1 LDGVVKG
8 NDELWDHLFHGK
20 PLKHEQAEQVPKDHL
35 SKQQAS
41 KEQASKEQASK
52 EQASKEQASK
62 EQASK
67 EQASKE
73 QASKELASKDQISK
87 EQIFKDHALTNK
99 VSKDPDEMKRIKS
112 ENAKL
117 ANQVTEIQTQLIS
130 QAIQVN
136 NLSNKLME
144 AEEEL
149 VR

>member
-1 LDGVVKG
+1 MDGVVKG

-20 PLKHEQAEQVPKDHL
+20 PLKQEQAEQVPKEHL
-35 SKQQAS
+35 SKHQAS

-73 QASKELASKDQISK
+73 QAVKDQISK
-87 EQIFKDHALTNK
+87 EQTFKDHALTNK

-112 ENAKL
+112 ENVKL

-149 VR
+149 AR

>member
-1 LDGVVKG
+1 MVKTKLLFFSPLTLEKVLRDLDGVVKG

-20 PLKHEQAEQVPKDHL
+20 PLKQEQAEQVPKDHL
-35 SKQQAS
+35 SKQ
-41 KEQASKEQASK
+41 
-52 EQASKEQASK
+52 
-62 EQASK
+62 
-67 EQASKE
+67 QASKE

>member
-1 LDGVVKG
+1 MDGVVKG

-20 PLKHEQAEQVPKDHL
+20 PLKQEQAEQVPKEHP
-35 SKQQAS
+35 S
-41 KEQASKEQASK
+41 KEQA
-52 EQASKEQASK
+52 
-62 EQASK
+62 
-67 EQASKE
+67 
-73 QASKELASKDQISK
+73 LKDQISK
-87 EQIFKDHALTNK
+87 EQTFKYHALTNK